1 MTSDDTERLTATGR
15 WIAMATL
22 LVAGFMNLID
32 VTIVN
37 VALPSLRTDFGASAN
52 QIEWV
57 VAAYILVFALVL
69 IPGGRYGDL
78 LGRRRMFV
86 WGVSVFTVGSALC
99 GMAPTIA
106 TLVGARVLQA
116 VGAAMMTPQTMAI
129 VPAIFPPADRGKA
142 FAAFGFAAGLASVT
156 GPVMGGLLI
165 RLDLFGLDWR
175 PIFLVNVPVGLLAI
189 GLALRFVPPVGGKA
203 DHRND
208 FLGIAL
214 AALTLLAVI
223 FPLIEGRQIG
233 WPWWCF
239 ASMIAALPLAAL
251 FVWWQK
257 RQAARGAP
265 QLLPAEL
272 LRSRNFLVGIAVGTL
287 LFSGLPGFFFL
298 MALFLQDGYGLS
310 ALQSG
315 LTTVPFPIGVLL
327 ASVLAG
333 RLGNR
338 WMRRRISIGG
348 KMMAVAMLGLS
359 MLIRFEDGTLDRTL
373 LIAPLLL
380 GGLGMGTAVSPL
392 FNTILSNVH
401 VGDTGSASGALQAF
415 QRVGGALGIAVVG
428 EVFFA
433 RLGGPDQA
441 PTVYD
446 AAFSSAILYNVSV
459 FAIISALIWL
469 LPRPKGR
476 EVGSGREG
484 EAPEEDAGDRQ
495 PAPAE

>member
-1 MTSDDTERLTATGR
+1 MTMDETPKLSSSAR

-37 VALPSLRTDFGASAN
+37 VALPSLREGFGASAN

-78 LGRRRMFV
+78 LGRRRVFL
-86 WGVSVFTVGSALC
+86 WGVCVFTLGSALC
-99 GMAPTIA
+99 GMAPSIA
-106 TLVGARVLQA
+106 TLVAARVLQA

-129 VPAIFPPADRGKA
+129 VPAIFPPKERGAA
-142 FAAFGFAAGLASVT
+142 FAAFGFTAGLASVT
-156 GPVMGGLLI
+156 GPVLGGLLI
-165 RLDLFGLDWR
+165 QMDLFGLDWR
-175 PIFLVNVPVGLLAI
+175 PIFLVNVPVGLAAVV
-189 GLALRFVPPVGGKA
+189 LALRYVPEVGGQA
-203 DHRND
+203 DTRND
-208 FLGIAL
+208 FVGIVL
-214 AALTLLAVI
+214 AALTLLAVV

-239 ASMIAALPLAAL
+239 AAMATALPLAAA

-272 LRSRNFLVGIAVGTL
+272 LGSRNFRVGIAVGTL
-287 LFSGLPGFFFL
+287 LFSGMPGFFFL
-298 MALFLQDGYGLS
+298 MALFLQEGYGLS

-315 LTTVPFPIGVLL
+315 LTTLPFSLGVLL
-327 ASVLAG
+327 ASIVAG

-338 WMRRRISIGG
+338 WMRRRISVGG
-348 KMMAVAMLGLS
+348 AMMAVAMLALS
-359 MLIRFEDGTLDRTL
+359 LLIRNEGGTLERMAL
-373 LIAPLLL
+373 LAPLLL
-380 GGLGMGTAVSPL
+380 GGLGLGTAVSPL

-428 EVFFA
+428 ELFFA
-433 RLGGPDQA
+433 RLGSRDAA
-441 PTVYD
+441 PAAYD
-446 AAFSSAILYNVSV
+446 AAFSTAILYNVLV
-459 FAIISALIWL
+459 FSAIAALIWL
-469 LPRPKGR
+469 LPRPRGQ
-476 EVGSGREG
+476 EVGAEHEKDDGKG
-484 EAPEEDAGDRQ
+484 H